1 MASAAGQ
8 KPLILPVAEADQNH
22 ADARAE
28 ARARLAKG
36 AGPCAR
42 NGVRKLGP
50 LYRRSTW
57 PLLASGY
64 LWFSGNANTIMLFP
78 TVSETVPSPDI
89 NADVPPAPQ
98 TAPPPAAAPATNP

>member
-8 KPLILPVAEADQNH
+8 KPLILPVAEADQER

-28 ARARLAKG
+28 AKARLAAAQAHAPG
-36 AGPCAR
+36 TGF
-42 NGVRKLGP
+42 GSLV
-50 LYRRSTW
+50 LYTVLALA
-57 PLLASGY
+57 LLASGY

-78 TVSETVPSPDI
+78 TDSETVPSPDI

-98 TAPPPAAAPATNP
+98 TVPPPAAAPATNP

>member
-8 KPLILPVAEADQNH
+8 KPLILTVAEADQK
-22 ADARAE
+22 RAE
-28 ARARLAKG
+28 ARAEAKARLAAAQAHAPG
-36 AGPCAR
+36 TGFGSLVIYTVVALA
-42 NGVRKLGP
+42 
-50 LYRRSTW
+50 
-57 PLLASGY
+57 LLASGY

-89 NADVPPAPQ
+89 NATVPPAPQ

>member
-1 MASAAGQ
+1 MPSAAGQ
-8 KPLILPVAEADQNH
+8 KPLILTAAEADLKR

-28 ARARLAKG
+28 ANARLALGKPDLPLKG
-36 AGPCAR
+36 SGSLIAYAAAA
-42 NGVRKLGP
+42 LI
-50 LYRRSTW
+50 
-57 PLLASGY
+57 LLASGY

-89 NADVPPAPQ
+89 DAAVPPAPQ